1 MSKRRFKPMKS
12 QRTEK
17 QGDDAPQKSPIDGQI
32 KKTKIFHNQNRESA
46 FKNREPALKKI
57 EYPEYKCSKCGEI
70 IQDLSSAIA
79 DKESGLPAHFDCVI
93 EFLKKAEE
101 IKEGEEIIYIGNGNF
116 AVVYFENP
124 KIRKNF
130 KIIKLIEWEDKN
142 RLYQWKK
149 DISELTSKT

>member
-1 MSKRRFKPMKS
+1 MSKRRFKPTRS

-17 QGDDAPQKSPIDGQI
+17 RDDDNPQKRPLDGQI
-32 KKTKIFHNQNRESA
+32 KKTKTFHGQN
-46 FKNREPALKKI
+46 KEPAFKKI
-57 EYPEYKCSKCGEI
+57 EYPEYKCTKCGEI

-79 DKESGLPAHFDCVI
+79 DKESGQPAHFDCVI

-101 IKEGEEIIYIGNGNF
+101 LKEGEEIIYIGNGNF
-116 AVVYFENP
+116 AVAYFENP

-142 RLYQWKK
+142 QLYQWKK
-149 DISELTSKT
+149 DISELTSTT

>member
-1 MSKRRFKPMKS
+1 MSKRRFKPGRS

-17 QGDDAPQKSPIDGQI
+17 RTDDAASKRPFDGQA
-32 KKTKIFHNQNRESA
+32 KKTRPFNGQ
-46 FKNREPALKKI
+46 NREPAFKKI
-57 EYPEYKCSKCGEI
+57 EYPEYTCTKCGEI

-79 DKESGLPAHFDCVI
+79 DKESGLPVHFDCVI
-93 EFLKKAEE
+93 EFLKNAEE
-101 IKEGEEIIYIGNGNF
+101 LKTGEEIIYIGNGNF
-116 AVVYFENP
+116 AVAYFENP

-142 RLYQWKK
+142 KLYQWKK

>member
-1 MSKRRFKPMKS
+1 MSKRRFKPTRS

-17 QGDDAPQKSPIDGQI
+17 RDDDTPQKRPLDGQI
-32 KKTKIFHNQNRESA
+32 KKAKTFQGQ
-46 FKNREPALKKI
+46 NREPAFKKI
-57 EYPEYKCSKCGEI
+57 EYPEFKCTKCGEI

-79 DKESGLPAHFDCVI
+79 DKESGLPVHFDCVI

-101 IKEGEEIIYIGNGNF
+101 LKEGEEIIYIGNGNF
-116 AVVYFENP
+116 AVAYFENP
-124 KIRKNF
+124 KVRKNF

-142 RLYQWKK
+142 KLYQWKK